1 MLRWF
6 IDLFFDV
13 EEEIIEEHKEEE
25 VEKPVAEELSKKVL
39 IEPEKLNVK
48 SEVKKEDSISDQDIS
63 IKKEEK
69 KRIFIDDVKATK
81 NEQPSIEYVGYEDKD
96 YQFTP
101 IISPMFGVDEK
112 HQPKKTEY
120 KPSVNAIKNTS
131 AIGTIISPIYGLDIQ
146 SKISKVSVIDDQQIP
161 IVNIDLAEMI
171 KDDFDEGIS
180 EIDDQAIT
188 ENLYNKDQ
196 EIINEV
202 IETISNSEIKTK
214 TIPEEEVSSK
224 TKDET
229 AQQDKKSVLHKSD
242 LSEEEKFE
250 VDNQPSLFDF

>member
-25 VEKPVAEELSKKVL
+25 VEKPVTEELSKKVL
-39 IEPEKLNVK
+39 IEPENLNVK
-48 SEVKKEDSISDQDIS
+48 SETKKEDNLPDQDVS

-69 KRIFIDDVKATK
+69 KRIFIDDVKVTR
-81 NEQPSIEYVGYEDKD
+81 NEQPSIEYMEYEDKD

-120 KPSVNAIKNTS
+120 KPSVNTIKNTS

-171 KDDFDEGIS
+171 KDDFD
-180 EIDDQAIT
+180 DQVIN
-188 ENLYNKDQ
+188 ENLVNIDQ
-196 EIINEV
+196 EINNEA
-202 IETISNSEIKTK
+202 IETISYSEIKTK
-214 TIPEEEVSSK
+214 TVLEVEVNNK
-224 TKDET
+224 TIDET
-229 AQQDKKSVLHKSD
+229 LQQDKKNVLHKSD